1 MGSKLRRLRR
11 AASVAPTMIP
21 VSLRPGRGVLAIDSD
36 LMAYGVGCC
45 WFDNIS
51 KVSQHPSGIPCC
63 PFCGSVLMQAPT
75 ASYWRDAQKYEDDG
89 HPGYV
94 ALLKWQQGKC
104 FKTMAE
110 ARAAYAAATNSE
122 VPSGE

>member
-1 MGSKLRRLRR
+1 VGSKLRRLRR
-11 AASVAPTMIP
+11 VTAVAPTSVP
-21 VSLRPGRGVLAIDSD
+21 VSLRPGRGVLSIDSD
-36 LMAYGVGCC
+36 LMVYGVGCC

-63 PFCGSVLMQAPT
+63 PFCGSVLMQVPT

-110 ARAAYAAATNSE
+110 AHAAYAAAISAE
-122 VPSGE
+122 VTRG

>member
-11 AASVAPTMIP
+11 ATSVTPTSIP
-21 VSLRPGRGVLAIDSD
+21 VPPLRGHGPSTVDSD
-36 LMAYGVGCC
+36 LMVYGVGCC

-51 KVSQHPSGIPCC
+51 KVSKHPSGLPCC
-63 PFCGSVLMQAPT
+63 PFCGSLLMQAPT

-104 FKTMAE
+104 FKTMVE
-110 ARAAYAAATNSE
+110 ARAAYAAATSTE
-122 VPSGE
+122 VPRG